1 MLSPANNCFRQ
12 GEAELRAS
20 EHGIVYLY
28 LAFEANGPL
37 RLIKA
42 KKGRYSVLSPANNC
56 FRQGEAER
64 RISEHGIVYLFL
76 AFETNWPFGQIKA
89 KKGHTA
95 PPEEL
100 EYTREA
106 GVF

>member
-1 MLSPANNCFRQ
+1 MDLAFKANWPLRLIKAKKGQNSVLSPANDWFRQ

-42 KKGRYSVLSPANNC
+42 KKDRCSVSSPANNC
-56 FRQGEAER
+56 LRRGEADL
-64 RISEHGIVYLFL
+64 RISKPG
-76 AFETNWPFGQIKA
+76 
-89 KKGHTA
+89 
-95 PPEEL
+95 
-100 EYTREA
+100 
-106 GVF
+106 

>member
-1 MLSPANNCFRQ
+1 MTFVANEGQKRLIVLSPANNCFRQ

-28 LAFEANGPL
+28 LAFEANEPL

-56 FRQGEAER
+56 LRRGEAEL
-64 RISEHGIVYLFL
+64 RIYQH
-76 AFETNWPFGQIKA
+76 
-89 KKGHTA
+89 
-95 PPEEL
+95 
-100 EYTREA
+100 
-106 GVF
+106 

>member
-42 KKGRYSVLSPANNC
+42 KKGRYSVISPAKNRI
-56 FRQGEAER
+56 RQGEADLH
-64 RISEHGIVYLFL
+64 ISQNLDRS
-76 AFETNWPFGQIKA
+76 
-89 KKGHTA
+89 GHAA

>member
-1 MLSPANNCFRQ
+1 MLNPENNCFRQ

-56 FRQGEAER
+56 VRRGEAEL
-64 RISEHGIVYLFL
+64 RISKPGLLQARSPSGGARIHPRSGCFL
-76 AFETNWPFGQIKA
+76 VVHILINQVC
-89 KKGHTA
+89 H
-95 PPEEL
+95 EL
-100 EYTREA
+100 LLI
-106 GVF
+106 

>member
-1 MLSPANNCFRQ
+1 MLSPKNNCFRQ
-12 GEAELRAS
+12 GEAKLRAS

-42 KKGRYSVLSPANNC
+42 KNGRYSVLSA
-56 FRQGEAER
+56 R
-64 RISEHGIVYLFL
+64 
-76 AFETNWPFGQIKA
+76 
-89 KKGHTA
+89 HTA

>member
-56 FRQGEAER
+56 LRRGEAEL
-64 RISEHGIVYLFL
+64 RISNHQIVHQYL
-76 AFETNWPFGQIKA
+76 ASEANWPFSADKDQKRPTTNF
-89 KKGHTA
+89 KPCKQ
-95 PPEEL
+95 L
-100 EYTREA
+100 
-106 GVF
+106 F

>member
-1 MLSPANNCFRQ
+1 MKAKRGQYFVLSPANNRFRQ

-28 LAFEANGPL
+28 LAFEANGPFL
-37 RLIKA
+37 LIKA
-42 KKGRYSVLSPANNC
+42 KKGRYSVLNP
-56 FRQGEAER
+56 QTTVLGEAKP
-64 RISEHGIVYLFL
+64 SCVYQNLDCYRH
-76 AFETNWPFGQIKA
+76 A
-89 KKGHTA
+89 A

-100 EYTREA
+100 EYIREA

>member
-42 KKGRYSVLSPANNC
+42 KKGRYSVLSPANNRL
-56 FRQGEAER
+56 RQGEADLH
-64 RISEHGIVYLFL
+64 IYQNLDSSGY
-76 AFETNWPFGQIKA
+76 A
-89 KKGHTA
+89 A

-100 EYTREA
+100 KYTREA

>member
-1 MLSPANNCFRQ
+1 MLSPENNCVRQ
-12 GEAELRAS
+12 GKAELRAS

-37 RLIKA
+37 WLIKA
-42 KKGRYSVLSPANNC
+42 EKGRYSV
-56 FRQGEAER
+56 EAPQTTVLGKVKPR
-64 RISEHGIVYLFL
+64 GVYQNLDSS
-76 AFETNWPFGQIKA
+76 
-89 KKGHTA
+89 GHAA